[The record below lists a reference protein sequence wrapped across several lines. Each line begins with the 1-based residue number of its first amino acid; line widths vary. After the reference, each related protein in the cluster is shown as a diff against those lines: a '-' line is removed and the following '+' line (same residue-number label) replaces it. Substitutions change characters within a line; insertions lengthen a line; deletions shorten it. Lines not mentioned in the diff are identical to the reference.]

1 MLIIIKQIE
10 DLLIRQSLCILLK
23 IDKSVARKSVAD
35 DVLIKTFLP
44 QERDIRMNPTADYR
58 LLRQSNRTS
67 EVLQKGLLSKSVEV
81 KEFQVIA
88 VALTPR
94 TLSVWLL
101 LAC

>member
-23 IDKSVARKSVAD
+23 IDKSEARKSVAD

-94 TLSVWLL
+94 TLSV
-101 LAC
+101 

>member
-81 KEFQVIA
+81 KEFQVIV

-94 TLSVWLL
+94 TLSV
-101 LAC
+101 

>member
-94 TLSVWLL
+94 TLSV
-101 LAC
+101 